1 MGSHAE
7 LFLFFLFA
15 FFLAPRYAVKYHF
28 GLRIKDDKFSYSFP
42 KRDRQS

>member
-1 MGSHAE
+1 MGSHTE

-15 FFLAPRYAVKYHF
+15 SFLAPRYAVKYHF
-28 GLRIKDDKFSYSFP
+28 GLRIKDDRFSYSFS